1 MFNLNV
7 TEQDSALDIALAYA
21 EYGLSVVPLHRHNKV
36 PTKELGGWQKFQ
48 ERQPTTEELEKWF
61 KGRDDVVVALVCGK
75 FIVVDADTAEAVN
88 WVEANLPV
96 TPFKVATGKGVHY
109 YYNNPENFT
118 TWVARRTEGYDPAKL
133 IDIRG
138 VGGLIVAP
146 HNIHATGAIYT
157 PIKIPDWD
165 LNDVEDLPDFTKELW
180 VKVTGVEKA
189 VDGQPISTP
198 LSIDGVTEGSRNDQA
213 ARLAGFLI
221 AKGLNTTFTEFFIQ
235 SWNSQNKPPLPA
247 TEISTVVNSVQK
259 THDRKTQQAPS
270 YISGKRTIKE
280 PVNLYSPPGI
290 LKDIYEYSEQV
301 AQISQPAISMQ
312 AALSLGSVALG
323 RMYKTNMNNFSS
335 LFFMCIAKSGQGK
348 ENVKTVVENILQQAD
363 FGDLMAGD
371 GYTSSGAIYS
381 LLRYKP
387 THITVMDE
395 FGKRLESISKSSN
408 SNKEDAIQVLMETWG
423 RCHGVLRPDNYSMM
437 TLNQKQQKEAM
448 DRSTI
453 KPAITLVGMSV
464 PKNFYG
470 ALSTGRI
477 VDGFLNRFI
486 VVESNVP
493 RTVGRMVPFAAPP
506 QSTSDWVS
514 HVRQVDNEM
523 EQISRDNAELD
534 FKSRI
539 LTFDDDSNDLF
550 EKLAY
555 RLVDEQNVLEKEGLE
570 VLLSRTREKAMRLAL
585 IGALADDRKAK
596 VIKGDI
602 TQWAIEYVYYY
613 DQLLVE
619 NCKDKVAGSEI
630 EGRIKQVLSFIR
642 SQGEWGISKRD
653 IDRREIFRSMK
664 SYEVKEIIERLKNS
678 GEIQEKDLKAKG
690 TGRPTKRI
698 VAIDPEFFNED

>member
-1 MFNLNV
+1 MFNLQV
-7 TEQDSALDIALAYA
+7 TAQDSALDLALAYA
-21 EYGLSVVPLHRHNKV
+21 EYGISVVPLHRHNKV
-36 PTKELGGWQKFQ
+36 PPKELGGWQKFQ
-48 ERQPTTEELEKWF
+48 ERQPTTEEIQKWF
-61 KGRDDVVVALVCGK
+61 KGRDDLVVALVCGK
-75 FIVVDADTAEAVN
+75 FIVIDADTPEAVN
-88 WVEANLPV
+88 WCEANLPV

-118 TWVARRTEGYDPAKL
+118 TWVAKRTEGYDPAKL

-157 PIKIPDWD
+157 PTRIDDWD
-165 LNDVEDLPDFTKELW
+165 LNDVDDLPNLTQELW
-180 VKVTGVEKA
+180 VKITGVEKLN
-189 VDGQPISTP
+189 GKPISTP
-198 LSIDGVTEGSRNDQA
+198 LSIQGVSEGGRNDQA
-213 ARLAGFLI
+213 ARLAGYLI
-221 AKGLNTTFTEFFIQ
+221 AKGLNTDFTEFFVQ
-235 SWNSQNKPPLPA
+235 SWNEQNTPPLSA
-247 TEISTVVNSVQK
+247 SEISTTVNSVQK
-259 THDRKTQQAPS
+259 THDRKNQQAPA
-270 YISGKRTIKE
+270 YISTTKTVKE
-280 PVNLYSPPGI
+280 PANLFSPPGV
-290 LKDIYEYSEQV
+290 LKDIYEYSEEI
-301 AQISQPAISMQ
+301 AHISQPAISMQ

-323 RMYKTNMNNFSS
+323 RMYRTNMNNFSS

-348 ENVKTVVENILQQAD
+348 ENVKTVVETILDHAEYS
-363 FGDLMAGD
+363 DLMAGD

-408 SNKEDAIQVLMETWG
+408 SNKEDALQILMETWG

-437 TLNQKQQKEAM
+437 TLTNKQQKEVL

-486 VVESNVP
+486 VVESHVP
-493 RTVGRMVPFAAPP
+493 RTVGKMVAFVEPP
-506 QSTSDWVS
+506 QSTYDWVS

-523 EQISRDNAELD
+523 EQISRDNAEMD
-534 FKSRI
+534 FKQRVVK
-539 LTFDDDSNDLF
+539 FDDDSNALLDS
-550 EKLAY
+550 LAY
-555 RLVDEQNVLEKEGLE
+555 RLVEQQNALEKEGLE

-585 IGALADDRKAK
+585 IGALADDRRAK

-602 TQWAIEYVYYY
+602 TQWAIDYVYYY
-613 DQLLVE
+613 DQLLIE
-619 NCKDKVAGSEI
+619 NCKDKVAGSEM
-630 EGRIKQVLSFIR
+630 EGRIKQILSFIR
-642 SQGEWGISKRD
+642 SQGDWGISKRD

-678 GEIQEKDLKAKG
+678 GEIQEKDLRAKG

>member
-1 MFNLNV
+1 MFNLQV
-7 TEQDSALDIALAYA
+7 TAQDSALDLALAYA
-21 EYGLSVVPLHRHNKV
+21 EYGISVVPLHRHNKV
-36 PTKELGGWQKFQ
+36 PPKELGGWQKFQ
-48 ERQPTTEELEKWF
+48 ERQPTTEEIEKWF
-61 KGRDDVVVALVCGK
+61 KGRDDLVVALVCGK
-75 FIVVDADTAEAVN
+75 FIVIDADTPEAVN
-88 WVEANLPV
+88 WCEANLPV

-118 TWVARRTEGYDPAKL
+118 TWVAKRTEGYDPAKL

-157 PIKIPDWD
+157 PTRIEDWD
-165 LNDVEDLPDFTKELW
+165 LNDVDDLPNLTQELW
-180 VKVTGVEKA
+180 VKITGVEKLN
-189 VDGQPISTP
+189 GQPISTP
-198 LSIDGVTEGSRNDQA
+198 LSIQGVSEGGRNDQA
-213 ARLAGFLI
+213 ARLAGYLI
-221 AKGLNTTFTEFFIQ
+221 AKGLNTDFTEFFVQ
-235 SWNSQNKPPLPA
+235 SWNEQNTPPLSA
-247 TEISTVVNSVQK
+247 SEISTTVNSVQK
-259 THDRKTQQAPS
+259 THDRKNQQAPA
-270 YISGKRTIKE
+270 YISTTKTVKE
-280 PVNLYSPPGI
+280 PVNLFSPPGV
-290 LKDIYEYSEQV
+290 LKDIYEYSEKI
-301 AQISQPAISMQ
+301 AHISQPAISMQ

-323 RMYKTNMNNFSS
+323 RMYRTNMNNFSS

-348 ENVKTVVENILQQAD
+348 ENVKTVVETILDHAEHS
-363 FGDLMAGD
+363 DLMAGD

-408 SNKEDAIQVLMETWG
+408 SNKEDALQILMETWG

-437 TLNQKQQKEAM
+437 TLTNKQQKEVL

-486 VVESNVP
+486 VVESHVP
-493 RTVGRMVPFAAPP
+493 RTVGKMVAFVEPP
-506 QSTSDWVS
+506 QSTYNWVS

-534 FKSRI
+534 FKQRI
-539 LTFDDDSNDLF
+539 IKFDDDSNALLDS
-550 EKLAY
+550 LAY
-555 RLVDEQNVLEKEGLE
+555 KLVDQQNALEKEGLE

-585 IGALADDRKAK
+585 IGALADDRKTK
-596 VIKGDI
+596 TIKSDI
-602 TQWAIEYVYYY
+602 TKWAIDYVYYY
-613 DQLLVE
+613 DQLLIE
-619 NCKDKVAGSEI
+619 NCKDKVAGSEM
-630 EGRIKQVLSFIR
+630 EGRIKQILSFIR
-642 SQGEWGISKRD
+642 SQGDWGISKRD

-678 GEIQEKDLKAKG
+678 GEIQEKDLRAKG

>member
-1 MFNLNV
+1 MFNLQV
-7 TEQDSALDIALAYA
+7 TAQDSALDLALAYA
-21 EYGLSVVPLHRHNKV
+21 EYGISVVPLHRHNKV
-36 PTKELGGWQKFQ
+36 PPKELGGWQKFQ
-48 ERQPTTEELEKWF
+48 ERQPTTEEIEKWF
-61 KGRDDVVVALVCGK
+61 KGRDDLVVALVCGK
-75 FIVVDADTAEAVN
+75 FIVIDADTPEAVN
-88 WVEANLPV
+88 WCEANLPV

-118 TWVARRTEGYDPAKL
+118 TWVAKRTEGYDPAKL

-157 PIKIPDWD
+157 PTRIEDWD
-165 LNDVEDLPDFTKELW
+165 LNDVDDLPNLTQELW
-180 VKVTGVEKA
+180 VKITGVEKLN
-189 VDGQPISTP
+189 GQPISTP
-198 LSIDGVTEGSRNDQA
+198 LSIQGVSEGGRNDQA
-213 ARLAGFLI
+213 ARLAGYLI
-221 AKGLNTTFTEFFIQ
+221 AKGLNTDFTEFFVQ
-235 SWNSQNKPPLPA
+235 SWNEQNTPPLSA
-247 TEISTVVNSVQK
+247 SEISTTVNSVQK
-259 THDRKTQQAPS
+259 THDRKNQQAPA
-270 YISGKRTIKE
+270 YISTTKTVKE
-280 PVNLYSPPGI
+280 PVNLFSPPGV
-290 LKDIYEYSEQV
+290 LKDIYEYSEKI
-301 AQISQPAISMQ
+301 AHISQPAISMQ

-323 RMYKTNMNNFSS
+323 RMYRTNMNNFSS

-348 ENVKTVVENILQQAD
+348 ENVKTVVETILDHAEHS
-363 FGDLMAGD
+363 DLMAGD

-408 SNKEDAIQVLMETWG
+408 SNKEDALQILMETWG

-437 TLNQKQQKEAM
+437 TLTNKQQKEVL

-486 VVESNVP
+486 VVESHVP
-493 RTVGRMVPFAAPP
+493 RTVGKMVAFVEPP
-506 QSTSDWVS
+506 QSTYNWVS

-534 FKSRI
+534 FKQRI
-539 LTFDDDSNDLF
+539 IKFDDDSNALLDS
-550 EKLAY
+550 LAY
-555 RLVDEQNVLEKEGLE
+555 KLVDQQNALEKEGLE

-585 IGALADDRKAK
+585 IGALADDRKTK
-596 VIKGDI
+596 TIKGDI
-602 TQWAIEYVYYY
+602 TQWAIDYVYYY
-613 DQLLVE
+613 DQLLIE
-619 NCKDKVAGSEI
+619 NCKDKVAGSEM
-630 EGRIKQVLSFIR
+630 EGRIKQILSFIR
-642 SQGEWGISKRD
+642 SQGDWGISKRD

-678 GEIQEKDLKAKG
+678 GEIQEKDLRAKG

>member
-1 MFNLNV
+1 VFNLQV
-7 TEQDSALDIALAYA
+7 TAQDSALDLALAYA
-21 EYGLSVVPLHRHNKV
+21 EYGISVVPLHRHNKV
-36 PTKELGGWQKFQ
+36 PPKELGGWQQYQ
-48 ERQPTTEELEKWF
+48 ERQPTTEEIEKWF
-61 KGRDDVVVALVCGK
+61 KGRDNLVVALVCGK
-75 FIVVDADTAEAVN
+75 FIVIDADTPEAVN
-88 WVEANLPV
+88 WCEANLPV

-118 TWVARRTEGYDPAKL
+118 TWVAKRTEGYDPAKL

-146 HNIHATGAIYT
+146 HNTHATGAIYT
-157 PIKIPDWD
+157 PTTIPEWD
-165 LNDVEDLPDFTKELW
+165 LNDIEDLPNLTQELW
-180 VKVTGVEKA
+180 VKVTGVDKLN
-189 VDGQPISTP
+189 GKPIATP
-198 LSIDGVTEGSRNDQA
+198 LSIQGISEGGRNDQA
-213 ARLAGFLI
+213 ARLAGYLI
-221 AKGLNTTFTEFFIQ
+221 AKGLNTDFTEFFVQ
-235 SWNSQNKPPLPA
+235 SWNEQNTPPLPA
-247 TEISTVVNSVQK
+247 TEISTTVNSVQK
-259 THDRKTQQAPS
+259 THDRKNQQAPA
-270 YISGKRTIKE
+270 YISTTRTVKE
-280 PVNLYSPPGI
+280 PVNLFSPPGV
-290 LKDIYEYSEQV
+290 LKDIYEYSEKI
-301 AQISQPAISMQ
+301 AHISQPAISMQ

-323 RMYKTNMNNFSS
+323 RMYRTNMNNFSS

-348 ENVKTVVENILQQAD
+348 ENVKTVVETILDHAD
-363 FGDLMAGD
+363 HSDLMAGD

-408 SNKEDAIQVLMETWG
+408 SNKEDALQILMETWG

-437 TLNQKQQKEAM
+437 TLTNKQQKEVL
-448 DRSTI
+448 DRSTM

-486 VVESNVP
+486 VVESHVP
-493 RTVGRMVPFAAPP
+493 RTVGKMVAFVEPP
-506 QSTSDWVS
+506 QSTYDWVS

-523 EQISRDNAELD
+523 EQISRDNAEMD
-534 FKSRI
+534 FKQRVI
-539 LTFDDDSNDLF
+539 KFDDDSNALLDS
-550 EKLAY
+550 LAY
-555 RLVDEQNVLEKEGLE
+555 RLVDQQNSLEKEGLE

-585 IGALADDRKAK
+585 IGALADDRRTK

-602 TQWAIEYVYYY
+602 TQWAIDYVYYY
-613 DQLLVE
+613 DQLLIE
-619 NCKDKVAGSEI
+619 NCKDKVAGSEM
-630 EGRIKQVLSFIR
+630 EGRIKQILSFIR
-642 SQGEWGISKRD
+642 SQGDWGISKRD

-678 GEIQEKDLKAKG
+678 GEIQEKDLRAKG